1 MTTVDAF
8 MDEFVKIMFL
18 GLIFFFKVR
27 NPSVAFS
34 VQAFSFQANMYFHKL
49 EPLMGRVLPQCTY
62 EDSKISL

>member
-1 MTTVDAF
+1 MATVDAL
-8 MDEFVKIMFL
+8 MDEFVKITFL
-18 GLIFFFKVR
+18 GIFFLVR

-49 EPLMGRVLPQCTY
+49 EPLMGRVLPQRTY

>member
-1 MTTVDAF
+1 MATVDAL
-8 MDEFVKIMFL
+8 MDEFVKITFL
-18 GLIFFFKVR
+18 GIFCLVR

-49 EPLMGRVLPQCTY
+49 EPLMGRVLPQRTY